1 MPTTR
6 KLIFY
11 SGPKTVEIS
20 VYDVL
25 KKTNTCR
32 YINMLKKKAKG
43 ERERERELTSA
54 LEMARDLTS
63 AALND
68 PDGVV
73 DINQGC

>member
-1 MPTTR
+1 MQIH
-6 KLIFY
+6 KH
-11 SGPKTVEIS
+11 V
-20 VYDVL
+20 
-25 KKTNTCR
+25 KK
-32 YINMLKKKAKG
+32 KKKAKG